1 MLNARGNGC
10 GKPMSPGFFVVIGA
24 CAVNQTSGPALKQ
37 GMQCTV
43 STPVAGRRV
52 FEKSN
57 VLTCA
62 TQSVD

>member
-1 MLNARGNGC
+1 MLDARVTGC
-10 GKPMSPGFFVVIGA
+10 CKPKSPGFFVVIGA

-43 STPVAGRRV
+43 STPVAGRRA
-52 FEKSN
+52 FEKSY
-57 VLTCA
+57 VPSCA